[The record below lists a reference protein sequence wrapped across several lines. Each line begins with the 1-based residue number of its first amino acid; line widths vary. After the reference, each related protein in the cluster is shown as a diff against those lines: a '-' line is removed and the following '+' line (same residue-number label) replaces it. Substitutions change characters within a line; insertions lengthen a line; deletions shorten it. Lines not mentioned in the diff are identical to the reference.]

1 MLKHYGVY
9 IYPFIYSFTYIEG
22 ACYVASTVLDAVH
35 GMVGKFRITV
45 SRTFPLEPLKC
56 PYPQRV
62 KVIKNNH
69 K

>member
-22 ACYVASTVLDAVH
+22 ACYVTSTVLDAVH

-45 SRTFPLEPLKC
+45 FKDISVRTT
-56 PYPQRV
+56 
-62 KVIKNNH
+62 
-69 K
+69 